1 MNLKKLTIGLG
12 FILLL
17 FVTLQVEAVPG
28 AGIEYEH
35 KNGIATIATDNV
47 TISVNAQGNI
57 PVVHYTLASGLTYNV
72 MFKQL
77 IEYQDLNEDGA
88 FQYNESLPGVPIFT
102 FTSAKWLFSGFETD
116 LVGEDISA
124 IHFNF
129 TLDQMMGLLYQDLDI
144 TIVFHLYMDD
154 VDIGG
159 YDLVGGTEL
168 KFDLYIS
175 GWAWEEVDSL
185 LALRFDITSAEG
197 SQIRNQ
203 HNQQLETTVNTTNNE
218 IKQQNTEEIKQK
230 FEIQQEGNKAYF
242 AYANQS
248 RIKNQYES
256 QYRYSEVNGSCSSSG
271 DGILQLFLSFE
282 HFDELIYDPSLGTDD
297 SGVAE
302 TSIAWM
308 SAIILPILAVAVV
321 KLAQKKKQ

>member
-1 MNLKKLTIGLG
+1 M
-12 FILLL
+12 
-17 FVTLQVEAVPG
+17 QVQAAPG
-28 AGIEYEH
+28 EGIEYEH
-35 KNGIATIATDNV
+35 KNGIASITTDNV

-57 PVVHYTLASGLTYNV
+57 PVVHYTLESGLTYNV
-72 MFKQL
+72 MLKQL

-102 FTSAKWLFSGFETD
+102 LTSAKWLFSGFETD
-116 LVGEDISA
+116 EVADVVTA

-129 TLDQMMGLLYQDLDI
+129 TLEQMMGLLYQDLDI
-144 TIVFHLYMDD
+144 TIAFHLYMDD

-185 LALRFDITSAEG
+185 LAIRFDITPAEG

-203 HNQQLETTVNTTNNE
+203 HNQPIDATINTTNNE
-218 IKQQNTEEIKQK
+218 MKLQNKAEMKQK
-230 FEIQQEGNKAYF
+230 FEIEQEGNKAYF

-256 QYRYSEVNGSCSSSG
+256 QYRYSEVNGSCSTSG
-271 DGILQLFLSFE
+271 EGTLQLFLSFE

-297 SGVAE
+297 SGITE
-302 TSIAWM
+302 TSIAWV
-308 SAIILPILAVAVV
+308 SAIVLPILAIAVL
-321 KLAQKKKQ
+321 KIAYKKKK